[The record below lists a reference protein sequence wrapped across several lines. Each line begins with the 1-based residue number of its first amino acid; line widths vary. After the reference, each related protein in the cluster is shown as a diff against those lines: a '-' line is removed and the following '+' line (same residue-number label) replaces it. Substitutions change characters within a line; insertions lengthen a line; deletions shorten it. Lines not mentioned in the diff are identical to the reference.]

1 MNQQPF
7 EDWLFSD
14 EPLSA
19 AEEKEMQIFLESN
32 PREARLE
39 AAWRSLR
46 PALTSPEM
54 VAPEAGFSQRWL
66 HRWAAHSAAAA
77 RRRAMWLS
85 MLSGAV
91 ALILAI
97 PLGLEMWAS
106 LSEPANWLTGILD
119 SLVSIWSFLK
129 VATIVTGSLL
139 RTLPAPIWFVL
150 FSVSMGLILLWSVA
164 YNRFVLAQ
172 GATR

>member
-1 MNQQPF
+1 MVPPTRRLPSNFPLRKLPSRAECPAPAAPWPPPWNRHHLLPALRKGGSMNQQPF

-39 AAWRSLR
+39 AAGRSLR

-66 HRWAAHSAAAA
+66 HRWA
-77 RRRAMWLS
+77 
-85 MLSGAV
+85 
-91 ALILAI
+91 
-97 PLGLEMWAS
+97 
-106 LSEPANWLTGILD
+106 
-119 SLVSIWSFLK
+119 
-129 VATIVTGSLL
+129 
-139 RTLPAPIWFVL
+139 
-150 FSVSMGLILLWSVA
+150 
-164 YNRFVLAQ
+164 
-172 GATR
+172 